1 MYEYRRNQPRLSGE
15 MFHAKATNGVFQ
27 MKYLIAAILVSVS
40 IVEAQSPA
48 LLSVDG
54 RPTTVSV
61 AAGAATKRTF
71 YSVIKGN
78 SSAMVRLALTAPTAT
93 KVKASTIKITGTV
106 AQALATKKGFT
117 SLQVLTESQAAS
129 FNASPCIDFS
139 PGEGSA
145 EPEASIPQPESSS
158 PLCDLFPPDA
168 RAAIGEALAALYG
181 GSWSDAQVCGY
192 LVNNYFGGA
201 EPCDPVDPLCALLQS
216 LEQSQPQAARY
227 SPAIATTYQSF
238 TVRVSQDACA
248 PKSTRYLVK
257 FELSIPARNESLTI
271 TARATSNIFSGA
283 KAASIKPVSD
293 GKFAPQPIL
302 LMSFLG
308 NLCGQ
313 RLELSKW
320 SAAKRISKSTTE
332 PKDLIPY
339 NGRVLTR
346 TPIGSFLTGGKGTFE
361 LFNGRTNYGVCF
373 ELRKRRQK
381 VNGY

>member
-1 MYEYRRNQPRLSGE
+1 

-27 MKYLIAAILVSVS
+27 MKYLIAAILVSAS

-48 LLSVDG
+48 PLSLDG

-61 AAGAATKRTF
+61 AASAATKRTF

-78 SSAMVRLALTAPTAT
+78 SSAMVRLILTAPAGTT
-93 KVKASTIKITGTV
+93 VKSSTIKITRTV

-117 SLQVLTESQAAS
+117 SLQVLTETQAAT
-129 FNASPCIDFS
+129 FNATPCIDFS

-145 EPEASIPQPESSS
+145 EPEASIAQPESSS

-201 EPCDPVDPLCALLQS
+201 EPCDPADPLCALLQS

-227 SPAIATTYQSF
+227 SSAIGTTYQSF
-238 TVRVSQDACA
+238 TVRASQDACA
-248 PKSTRYLVK
+248 PKSTRYLIK

-271 TARATSNIFSGA
+271 TARATSNIFSRA

-320 SAAKRISKSTTE
+320 SGAKRISKSATE

-373 ELRKRRQK
+373 ELRKHRQK

>member
-1 MYEYRRNQPRLSGE
+1 
-15 MFHAKATNGVFQ
+15 

-48 LLSVDG
+48 PLSLDG

-71 YSVIKGN
+71 YSAIKGN
-78 SSAMVRLALTAPTAT
+78 SSAMVRLILTAPAGTT
-93 KVKASTIKITGTV
+93 VKASTIKITGTL

-117 SLQVLTESQAAS
+117 SLQVLTETQAAT
-129 FNASPCIDFS
+129 FNATPCIDFS

-145 EPEASIPQPESSS
+145 EPEASIPQPESNS

-201 EPCDPVDPLCALLQS
+201 EPCDPADPICTLLQS
-216 LEQSQPQAARY
+216 LEQSQPQAAKF
-227 SPAIATTYQSF
+227 SPTVETTYQSF

-248 PKSTRYLVK
+248 PKSTRYLIK
-257 FELSIPARNESLTI
+257 FALSIPALDESVTI
-271 TARATSNIFSGA
+271 TARATSSIFSGT
-283 KAASIKPVSD
+283 KAASIKPISD
-293 GKFAPQPIL
+293 GKYAPQPIL

-308 NLCGQ
+308 NFCGQ
-313 RLELSKW
+313 RVEISKW
-320 SAAKRISKSTTE
+320 SGQKRLSKSATE
-332 PKDLIPY
+332 PRDLIPY

-346 TPIGSFLTGGKGTFE
+346 TPIGSFLTGGRGTFE
-361 LFNGRTNYGVCF
+361 LFNGRINYGVCF
-373 ELRKRRQK
+373 DLRKRRQK

>member
-1 MYEYRRNQPRLSGE
+1 
-15 MFHAKATNGVFQ
+15 

-40 IVEAQSPA
+40 IAQAQSSVS
-48 LLSVDG
+48 LSLDG

-61 AAGAATKRTF
+61 AAGATAKRTF

-78 SSAMVRLALTAPTAT
+78 SSAMVRLVLTAPAGT
-93 KVKASTIKITGTV
+93 KVKASTIKITGTL
-106 AQALATKKGFT
+106 AQALATKKEVT
-117 SLQVLTESQAAS
+117 SLQVLTENQAGT
-129 FNASPCIDFS
+129 FNATPCIDFS

-168 RAAIGEALAALYG
+168 RAAIGEALTALYG

-201 EPCDPVDPLCALLQS
+201 EPCDPADPLCALLQS
-216 LEQSQPQAARY
+216 LEKSQPQAAR
-227 SPAIATTYQSF
+227 SASATGTTYQSF

-257 FELSIPARNESLTI
+257 FELSIPAHDESVTI
-271 TARATSNIFSGA
+271 TARATSNIFPGT
-283 KAASIKPVSD
+283 KAASIKPISD
-293 GKFAPQPIL
+293 GKYAPQPIL

-313 RLELSKW
+313 RLEISKW
-320 SAAKRISKSTTE
+320 SGQKRISKSAAE
-332 PKDLIPY
+332 PRDLIPY

-346 TPIGSFLTGGKGTFE
+346 TPIGSLLTGGKGTFE
-361 LFNGRTNYGVCF
+361 LFNGRTNYGVSF